1 MQLTWLAKLAALLWA
16 IKRFCSVSAL
26 DIGIKNDASKIWLFD
41 YDLTLYGEEERC
53 VLSSLDHRIA
63 EFVQKTV
70 GGTFESATEIR
81 KDYLHRFGTTLSGL
95 MAMNGTLPDD
105 FFDFIHEPEYLIY
118 PKVSPEK
125 FALLKSLKGHRFVF
139 TNGRGD
145 WSRAGMARMEIAPA
159 IEDVFDLKLM
169 GWEGKPHLSAYEK
182 IEKWLLARGVF
193 QGENGSD
200 KMFDKSRIVL
210 LEDSLRNLEPAH
222 ERGWT
227 TILVNPNIQAPN
239 WVDFHIPHL
248 LNLREKL
255 ITNL

>member
-1 MQLTWLAKLAALLWA
+1 MRKLNA
-16 IKRFCSVSAL
+16 
-26 DIGIKNDASKIWLFD
+26 GIKNDFSKIWLFD
-41 YDLTLYGEEERC
+41 YDLTLYGEEERF
-53 VLSSLDHRIA
+53 VLNSLDHRIA

-95 MAMNGTLPDD
+95 MAMNGTAPDD
-105 FFDFIHEPEYLIY
+105 FFDFIHEPEYLVY

-125 FALLKSLKGHRFVF
+125 FALLKSLTGHRFVF

-169 GWEGKPHLSAYEK
+169 DWEGKPHASAYEK
-182 IEKWLLARGVF
+182 IENWLEARGVLDAK
-193 QGENGSD
+193 ES
-200 KMFDKSRIVL
+200 DKSRIVL

-227 TILVNPNIQAPN
+227 TILVNPNIQAPD

-248 LNLREKL
+248 LNLKEKL
-255 ITNL
+255 VNSH

>member
-1 MQLTWLAKLAALLWA
+1 MVRELNA
-16 IKRFCSVSAL
+16 
-26 DIGIKNDASKIWLFD
+26 GIKNDSSKIWLFD
-41 YDLTLYGEEERC
+41 YDLTLYGEEERF
-53 VLSSLDHRIA
+53 VLNSLDHRIA

-95 MAMNGTLPDD
+95 MAMNGTAPDD

-125 FALLKSLKGHRFVF
+125 FALLKSLVGHRFVF

-169 GWEGKPHLSAYEK
+169 DWEGKPHVSAYEK
-182 IEKWLLARGVF
+182 IENWLVTRGVL
-193 QGENGSD
+193 EKNA
-200 KMFDKSRIVL
+200 KDKSQIVL

-255 ITNL
+255 LPNP

>member
-1 MQLTWLAKLAALLWA
+1 M
-16 IKRFCSVSAL
+16 VSAL
-26 DIGIKNDASKIWLFD
+26 NNGIQNDSSKIWLFD
-41 YDLTLYGEEERC
+41 YDLTLYGEEERF
-53 VLSSLDHRIA
+53 VLNSLDHRIA

-95 MAMNGTLPDD
+95 MAMNGTAPDD
-105 FFDFIHEPEYLIY
+105 FFDFIHEPEYLVY

-125 FALLKSLKGHRFVF
+125 FALLKSLTGHRFVF

-169 GWEGKPHLSAYEK
+169 DWEGKPHASAYEK
-182 IEKWLLARGVF
+182 IENWLEARGVLDAK
-193 QGENGSD
+193 ES
-200 KMFDKSRIVL
+200 DKSRIVL

-227 TILVNPNIQAPN
+227 TILVNPNIQAPD

-255 ITNL
+255 VNSH

>member
-1 MQLTWLAKLAALLWA
+1 MIKVRALN
-16 IKRFCSVSAL
+16 
-26 DIGIKNDASKIWLFD
+26 DGIQNDSSKIWLFD
-41 YDLTLYGEEERC
+41 YDLTLYGEEERF
-53 VLSSLDHRIA
+53 VLNSLDHRIA

-95 MAMNGTLPDD
+95 MAMNGTAPDD
-105 FFDFIHEPEYLIY
+105 FFDFIHEPEYLVY

-125 FALLKSLKGHRFVF
+125 FALLKSLTGHRFVF

-169 GWEGKPHLSAYEK
+169 DWEGKPHASAYEK
-182 IEKWLLARGVF
+182 IENWLVARGVL
-193 QGENGSD
+193 EKD
-200 KMFDKSRIVL
+200 AKDKSQIVL

-227 TILVNPNIQAPN
+227 TILVNPNVQAPD

-255 ITNL
+255 VNSH

>member
-1 MQLTWLAKLAALLWA
+1 MNA
-16 IKRFCSVSAL
+16 
-26 DIGIKNDASKIWLFD
+26 GIKNDSSKIWLFD
-41 YDLTLYGEEERC
+41 YDLTLYGEEERF
-53 VLSSLDHRIA
+53 VLNSLDHRIA

-95 MAMNGTLPDD
+95 MAMNGTAPDD

-118 PKVSPEK
+118 PKVSLEK
-125 FALLKSLKGHRFVF
+125 FALLMSLVGHRFVF

-169 GWEGKPHLSAYEK
+169 DWEGKPHVSAYEK
-182 IEKWLLARGVF
+182 IENWLVARGVL
-193 QGENGSD
+193 EKD
-200 KMFDKSRIVL
+200 AKDKSQIVL

-227 TILVNPNIQAPN
+227 TILVNPNIQAPD

-248 LNLREKL
+248 LNLKDKL
-255 ITNL
+255 VTSDS

>member
-1 MQLTWLAKLAALLWA
+1 MRELNA
-16 IKRFCSVSAL
+16 
-26 DIGIKNDASKIWLFD
+26 GIKNDSSKIWLFD
-41 YDLTLYGEEERC
+41 YDLTLYGEEERF
-53 VLSSLDHRIA
+53 VLNSLDHRIA

-95 MAMNGTLPDD
+95 MAMNGTAPDD

-118 PKVSPEK
+118 PKVSLEK
-125 FALLKSLKGHRFVF
+125 FALLMSLVGHRFVF

-169 GWEGKPHLSAYEK
+169 DWEGKPHVSAYEK
-182 IEKWLLARGVF
+182 IENWLVARGVL
-193 QGENGSD
+193 EKD
-200 KMFDKSRIVL
+200 AKDKSQIVL

-227 TILVNPNIQAPN
+227 TILVNPNIQAPD

-248 LNLREKL
+248 LNLKDKL
-255 ITNL
+255 VTSDS

>member
-1 MQLTWLAKLAALLWA
+1 M
-16 IKRFCSVSAL
+16 
-26 DIGIKNDASKIWLFD
+26 N
-41 YDLTLYGEEERC
+41 
-53 VLSSLDHRIA
+53 SLDHRIA

-95 MAMNGTLPDD
+95 MAMNGTAPDD

-118 PKVSPEK
+118 PKVSLEK
-125 FALLKSLKGHRFVF
+125 FALLMSLVGHRFVF

-169 GWEGKPHLSAYEK
+169 DWEGKPHASAYEK
-182 IEKWLLARGVF
+182 IENWLVARGVL
-193 QGENGSD
+193 EKD
-200 KMFDKSRIVL
+200 AKDKSQIVL

-227 TILVNPNIQAPN
+227 TILVNPNIQAPD

-248 LNLREKL
+248 LNLKDKL
-255 ITNL
+255 QPNP

>member
-1 MQLTWLAKLAALLWA
+1 MVRALN
-16 IKRFCSVSAL
+16 
-26 DIGIKNDASKIWLFD
+26 DGIQNDSSKIWLFD
-41 YDLTLYGEEERC
+41 YDLTLYGEEERF
-53 VLSSLDHRIA
+53 VLNSLDHRIA

-95 MAMNGTLPDD
+95 MAMNGTAPDD
-105 FFDFIHEPEYLIY
+105 FFDFIHEPEYLVY

-125 FALLKSLKGHRFVF
+125 FALLKSLTGHRFVF

-169 GWEGKPHLSAYEK
+169 DWEGKPNASAYEK
-182 IEKWLLARGVF
+182 IENWLVARGVL
-193 QGENGSD
+193 EKD
-200 KMFDKSRIVL
+200 AKDKSQIVL

-227 TILVNPNIQAPN
+227 TILVNPNVQAPD

-248 LNLREKL
+248 LNLKELLTPK
-255 ITNL
+255 T

>member
-1 MQLTWLAKLAALLWA
+1 MRKLNA
-16 IKRFCSVSAL
+16 
-26 DIGIKNDASKIWLFD
+26 GIKNDFSKIWLFD
-41 YDLTLYGEEERC
+41 YDLTLYGEEERF
-53 VLSSLDHRIA
+53 VLNSLDHRIA

-95 MAMNGTLPDD
+95 MAMNGTAPDD
-105 FFDFIHEPEYLIY
+105 FFDFIHEPEYLVY

-125 FALLKSLKGHRFVF
+125 FALLKSLTGHRFVF

-169 GWEGKPHLSAYEK
+169 DWEGKPHASAYEK
-182 IEKWLLARGVF
+182 IENWLEARGVLDAK
-193 QGENGSD
+193 ES
-200 KMFDKSRIVL
+200 DKSRIVL

-227 TILVNPNIQAPN
+227 TILVNPNIQAPD

-255 ITNL
+255 ITSSD